1 MILIVNRVDYKLH
14 PKGDALTQEIY
25 CREVKH
31 DVKHEAKSGINAKAM
46 IDHNRSL
53 VLRYLINHGVAS
65 RADMAK
71 ETGLTA
77 ASISKITSALL
88 RRGVLQETEAFG
100 GSRGRRAIGLSIN
113 PNRFKVIGVNFTRR
127 TFSVGVF
134 DLGGNLYDGHTE
146 VISPTQGGIQCLRQ
160 IRSVITDC
168 IGKYPEIATIG
179 MAVPGP
185 YLKKEH
191 RISVMTNAPEWQTVD
206 FESEMQNIL
215 GRPVF
220 FEHDANAAAMAEW
233 YYNTDCED
241 KSTLAYFMMDDGVGA
256 GVVRDGTVF
265 DGHKGY
271 AGEIG
276 HMSIDVNGPRC
287 QCGNHGCLELYCS
300 AIEFVKAAK
309 RGLAEHPQSSLNHQY
324 DFDELDVFSAAKAG
338 DAYAA
343 ELVENTGFCLG
354 CGIINIIYAYSPS
367 CIVLGGR
374 MIGGG
379 SLMMKS
385 IMRTVRERM
394 KPEILQGVQIVYSRM
409 RNDPVF
415 TGAATV
421 AANQLLLNLSNY
433 IELDEDEE
441 T

>member
-1 MILIVNRVDYKLH
+1 M
-14 PKGDALTQEIY
+14 KGE
-25 CREVKH
+25 R
-31 DVKHEAKSGINAKAM
+31 KSGINAKSM

-77 ASISKITSALL
+77 ASISKITSTLL
-88 RRGVLQETEAFG
+88 HMEVLQETDAFG
-100 GSRGRRAIGLSIN
+100 GSRGRKAIGLSIN

-134 DLGGNLYDGHTE
+134 DLGGSLFDGHTE

-160 IRSVITDC
+160 IRSVIREF
-168 IGKYPEIATIG
+168 IAKYPEIAAIG

-206 FESEMQNIL
+206 FENEMQNIL

-233 YYNTDCED
+233 YYNTDCTD

-256 GVVRDGTVF
+256 GVVQGGMVF

-276 HMSIDVNGPRC
+276 HISIDVNGPKC
-287 QCGNHGCLELYCS
+287 QCGNCGCLELYCS
-300 AIEFVKAAK
+300 AIEFVKEAK
-309 RGLAEHPQSSLNHQY
+309 RGLAAHPQSSLSHLY

-338 DAYAA
+338 DAYAM
-343 ELVENTGFCLG
+343 ELVDRTGFCLG

-367 CIVLGGR
+367 CVVLGGR
-374 MIGGG
+374 MSGGG

-385 IMRTVRERM
+385 ILRTVRKRL
-394 KPEILQGVQIVYSRM
+394 KPEILQGIQIVYSRL

-415 TGAATV
+415 TGAAAV
-421 AANQLLLNLSNY
+421 AANQLLLNLSAY
-433 IELDEDEE
+433 IDDDENADA
-441 T
+441 